1 MDSNKRYMI
10 SEHIRYEISAG
21 TQERVL
27 IIPNMEGVPDMRNV
41 LCLSDTSLYIWK
53 MIVEQKNFGQ
63 MVDEM
68 CQKYKRGKEE
78 LERDLKEFIETLL
91 EKRYISVME

>member
-1 MDSNKRYMI
+1 MELKNRYVI
-10 SEHIRYEISAG
+10 SKHIRYEINAG
-21 TQERVL
+21 EQERIL

-53 MIVEQKNFGQ
+53 MIVEQKNVGQ

-68 CQKYKRGKEE
+68 SQKYKRGKEE
-78 LERDLKEFIETLL
+78 LERDLKEFIEILL
-91 EKRYISVME
+91 EKRYISVIE